1 MNARQFDALA
11 TAVTTSAQRAS
22 RRKMLRGL
30 AALAVTGLAP
40 GVAQAFD
47 GGVTPVQPPAGSF
60 LCRRGADCAAGEI
73 CLNGGCV
80 IRTAV
85 GSGAAPSTGTISGPG
100 ASLPGTTPVAV
111 AQT

>member
-1 MNARQFDALA
+1 MDARKFDAL
-11 TAVTTSAQRAS
+11 TMTVTTGAQRAS
-22 RRKMLRGL
+22 RRKMLHGL

-47 GGVTPVQPPAGSF
+47 GGSAPAVQPPAGSVP
-60 LCRRGADCAAGEI
+60 CTSGADCAAGEI

-85 GSGAAPSTGTISGPG
+85 GTGGEPSTGTT
-100 ASLPGTTPVAV
+100 AT
-111 AQT
+111 